1 MKEITIVTSNREE
14 LLAEITEVLERA
26 KVNIEAIDG
35 SDVGGIAR
43 VDMIVSD
50 YDIALEALQA
60 AGMSPVTED
69 AVVIRLRDEPGA
81 LATVARRFADAKIN
95 LRSIL
100 SLHRSEGWTFVALG
114 VDRTPQVME
123 LIADIVVDE

>member
-1 MKEITIVTSNREE
+1 MKEITIVTSNREG

>member
-1 MKEITIVTSNREE
+1 MKEITIITSNREG

>member
-1 MKEITIVTSNREE
+1 MKEITIVTSNREG
-14 LLAEITEVLERA
+14 LLAEITEVLDRA

-43 VDMIVSD
+43 VDMVVSD

-60 AGMSPVTED
+60 AGMQPVTED